1 MPASSEHRRAEARRL
16 SIGARYD
23 AAMLRLTSR
32 VVVAPVCVLVSLL
45 APDPVDAQVI
55 VLALE

>member
-1 MPASSEHRRAEARRL
+1 
-16 SIGARYD
+16 
-23 AAMLRLTSR
+23 MLRLTSR
-32 VVVAPVCVLVSLL
+32 VVVASVCVLVSLL